1 MERELP
7 IPVFLTEDEDS
18 VHERMLSN
26 FQDVSTLEGDFI
38 YDATRPTAEQIAEL
52 KQLGLQNNLRIA
64 FPQTSYGEYLEWLGE
79 CKGVFKNQPT
89 KSVGMVTFNGAQGT
103 IITKGTI
110 VTTIATD
117 EKQSIEFE
125 LLETKTIGENETI
138 DIKAECRVAGIIG
151 NVSKGSVAVLL
162 GSINGIKS
170 VTNKE
175 DFKGGTDIEDEEHFR
190 ERVLVAEQED
200 KLSGASSDYI
210 RWAKEVNG
218 VGYAYVVP
226 EWAGAGTVKVLILDK
241 NRKAATQELIDKVQ
255 EYIYPLNI
263 SEGENRDG
271 KAPIGALVTV
281 VTPDTLLINVKAS
294 FIFSNGF
301 SEETVL
307 NNLKTKIDKYLDK
320 IDLGRTVSYNAIQ
333 AIVGSMML
341 TDEGIEDFSNLTIN
355 DVKENIKLQDQ
366 VVGIG
371 EIVNEVVG

>member
-64 FPQTSYGEYLEWLGE
+64 FPQTSYGTYLEWLGE

-89 KSVGMVTFNGAQGT
+89 KATGVITFTGMQGT

-110 VTTIATD
+110 VTTVATD

-125 LLETKTIGENETI
+125 LLETKTIGENETV
-138 DIKAECRVAGIIG
+138 DIKAESRIVGTIG
-151 NVSKGSVAVLL
+151 NVSKGSISVLL
-162 GSINGIKS
+162 GSISGVKS

-175 DFKGGTDIEDEEHFR
+175 DFRGGTDIEDEEHFR

-210 RWAKEVNG
+210 RWAKEVDG

-226 EWAGAGTVKVLILDK
+226 EWNGAGTVKVLILDK

-320 IDLGRTVSYNAIQ
+320 IDLGGTVSYNAIQ

>member
-52 KQLGLQNNLRIA
+52 KQLGLQNNLKIA
-64 FPQTSYGEYLEWLGE
+64 FPQTSYGTYLEWLGE

-89 KSVGMVTFNGAQGT
+89 KATGVITFTGVQGT

-125 LLETKTIGENETI
+125 LLETKTIGENETV
-138 DIKAECRVAGIIG
+138 DIKAESRIVGTIG
-151 NVSKGSVAVLL
+151 NVSKGSISVLL
-162 GSINGIKS
+162 GSINGVKS
-170 VTNKE
+170 VTNK

-210 RWAKEVNG
+210 RWAKEVDG

-226 EWAGAGTVKVLILDK
+226 EWNGAGTVKVLILDK

-294 FIFSNGF
+294 FIFSNSF
-301 SEETVL
+301 NEETVL

-320 IDLGRTVSYNAIQ
+320 IDLGGTVSYNAIQ

-341 TDEGIEDFSNLTIN
+341 TDEGIQDFSNLTIN
-355 DVKENIKLQDQ
+355 DAKENIKLQDQ

>member
-52 KQLGLQNNLRIA
+52 KQLGLQNNLKIA
-64 FPQTSYGEYLEWLGE
+64 FPQTSYGTYLEWLGE

-89 KSVGMVTFNGAQGT
+89 KATGVITFTGVQGT
-103 IITKGTI
+103 IIAKGTI

-125 LLETKTIGENETI
+125 LLETKTIGENETV
-138 DIKAECRVAGIIG
+138 DIKAESRIVGTIG
-151 NVSKGSVAVLL
+151 NVSKGSISVLL
-162 GSINGIKS
+162 GSINGVKS
-170 VTNKE
+170 VTNK

-210 RWAKEVNG
+210 RWAKEVDG

-226 EWAGAGTVKVLILDK
+226 EWNGAGTVKVLILDK

-294 FIFSNGF
+294 FIFSNSF
-301 SEETVL
+301 NEETVL

-320 IDLGRTVSYNAIQ
+320 IDLGGTVSYNAIQ

-341 TDEGIEDFSNLTIN
+341 TDEGIQDFSNLTIN
-355 DVKENIKLQDQ
+355 DAKENIKLQDQ

>member
-52 KQLGLQNNLRIA
+52 KQLGLQNNLKIA
-64 FPQTSYGEYLEWLGE
+64 FPQTSYGTYLEWLGE

-89 KSVGMVTFNGAQGT
+89 KAIGTITFTGVQGT

-125 LLETKTIGENETI
+125 LLETKTIGENETV
-138 DIKAECRVAGIIG
+138 DIKAECKESGTIG
-151 NVSKGSVAVLL
+151 NVSKGSISVLL
-162 GSINGIKS
+162 GSISGVKS

-175 DFKGGTDIEDEEHFR
+175 DFRGGTDIEDEEHFR

-210 RWAKEVNG
+210 RWAKEVDG

-226 EWAGAGTVKVLILDK
+226 EWNGAGTVKVLILDK
-241 NRKAATQELIDKVQ
+241 NRKAATQELINKVQ
-255 EYIYPLNI
+255 EYIYPLNV
-263 SEGENRDG
+263 EGNRDG
-271 KAPIGALVTV
+271 KAPIGAIVTIA
-281 VTPDTLLINVKAS
+281 TPQTLLINVKAS
-294 FIFSNGF
+294 FVFSNGF
-301 SEETVL
+301 SQETVL
-307 NNLKTKIDKYLDK
+307 NILKNKIDKYLDK
-320 IDLGRTVSYNAIQ
+320 IDIGGTVSYNAIYSLT
-333 AIVGSMML
+333 GSMML
-341 TDEGIEDFSNLTIN
+341 ADEGIQDFSNLTIN
-355 DVKENIKLQDQ
+355 DGTTNIILNDQ

-371 EIVNEVVG
+371 EIINEVIV

>member
-7 IPVFLTEDEDS
+7 IPVFLTEDEEAI
-18 VHERMLSN
+18 HERMLSN

-52 KQLGLQNNLRIA
+52 KQLGLQNNLKIA
-64 FPQTSYGEYLEWLGE
+64 FPQTSYGTYLEWLGE

-89 KSVGMVTFNGAQGT
+89 KSVGMITFTGVQGT

-110 VTTIATD
+110 LTTVATD

-125 LLETKTIGENETI
+125 LLETKTIEENETV
-138 DIKAECRVAGIIG
+138 DIKAECKITGTIG
-151 NVSKGSVAVLL
+151 NVAQNTITVLL
-162 GSINGIKS
+162 GSISGIKS
-170 VTNKE
+170 VTNYE

-200 KLSGASSDYI
+200 KLSGANSDYI
-210 RWAKEVNG
+210 RWAKEVDG
-218 VGYAYVVP
+218 VGYAYVVA

-241 NRKAATQELIDKVQ
+241 NRKAATQELINKVQ

-294 FIFSNGF
+294 FIFSSSF

-320 IDLGRTVSYNAIQ
+320 IDLGGTVSYNAIQ

-341 TDEGIEDFSNLTIN
+341 TDEGIQDFSNLTIN

-366 VVGIG
+366 VVGVG
-371 EIVNEVVG
+371 EIVNEVVV

>member
-7 IPVFLTEDEDS
+7 IPLFLTEEEDS

-125 LLETKTIGENETI
+125 LLETKTIGANETV
-138 DIKAECRVAGIIG
+138 DIKAECRIAGTIG
-151 NVSKGSVAVLL
+151 NVSNNTITVLL
-162 GSINGIKS
+162 GSISGVKS
-170 VTNKE
+170 VSNKE
-175 DFKGGTDIEDEEHFR
+175 DFRGGTDIEDEEHFR

-210 RWAKEVNG
+210 RWAKEVDG

-226 EWAGAGTVKVLILDK
+226 EWNGAGTVKVLILDK

-320 IDLGRTVSYNAIQ
+320 IDLGGTVSYNAIQ

>member
-7 IPVFLTEDEDS
+7 IPVFLTEDEDA

-52 KQLGLQNNLRIA
+52 KQLGLQNNLKIA
-64 FPQTSYGEYLEWLGE
+64 FPQTSYGTYLEWLGE

-89 KSVGMVTFNGAQGT
+89 KAIGTITFTGVQGT

-125 LLETKTIGENETI
+125 LLETKTIGENETV
-138 DIKAECRVAGIIG
+138 DIKAESRIVGTIG
-151 NVSKGSVAVLL
+151 NVSKGSISVLL
-162 GSINGIKS
+162 GSISGVKS

-175 DFKGGTDIEDEEHFR
+175 DFRGGTDIEDEEHFR

-210 RWAKEVNG
+210 RWAKEVDG

-255 EYIYPLNI
+255 EYIYPNVE
-263 SEGENRDG
+263 EGQNRNG
-271 KAPIGALVTV
+271 KAPIGAIVTIA
-281 VTPDTLLINVKAS
+281 TPQTLLINVKAS
-294 FIFSNGF
+294 FVFSNGF
-301 SEETVL
+301 SQETVL
-307 NNLKTKIDKYLDK
+307 NILKNKIDKYLDK
-320 IDLGRTVSYNAIQ
+320 IDIGGTVSYNAIYSL
-333 AIVGSMML
+333 AGSMML
-341 TDEGIEDFSNLTIN
+341 ADEGIQDFSNLTIN
-355 DVKENIKLQDQ
+355 DGTTNIILNDQ

-371 EIVNEVVG
+371 EIINEVIA

>member
-7 IPVFLTEDEDS
+7 IPVFLTEDEE
-18 VHERMLSN
+18 VIHERMLSN

-38 YDATRPTAEQIAEL
+38 YDATKPTAEEVAQL
-52 KQLGLQNNLRIA
+52 KQLGLQNNLKIA

-89 KSVGMVTFNGAQGT
+89 KSVGVITFIGIQGT
-103 IITKGTI
+103 IITKGTV
-110 VTTIATD
+110 VTTVATD

-125 LLETKTIGENETI
+125 LLETKTIGENETV
-138 DIKAECRVAGIIG
+138 DIKAECRETGTIG
-151 NVSKGSVAVLL
+151 NVSQNTVTVLL

-190 ERVLVAEQED
+190 ERVLVSEQED
-200 KLSGASSDYI
+200 RLSGAGSDYI
-210 RWAKEVNG
+210 RWAKEVDG

-226 EWAGAGTVKVLILDK
+226 EWNGAGTVKVLILDK

-281 VTPDTLLINVKAS
+281 VTPETLLINVKSS
-294 FIFSNGF
+294 FIFSNSF

-307 NNLKTKIDKYLDK
+307 NNLKAKIDKYLDK
-320 IDLGRTVSYNAIQ
+320 IDLGGTVSYNAIQ

-341 TDEGIEDFSNLTIN
+341 TDEGIQDFSNLTIN
-355 DVKENIKLQDQ
+355 DGTTNIILNDQ
-366 VVGIG
+366 VVGVG
-371 EIVNEVVG
+371 EIVNEVI

>member
-1 MERELP
+1 MYKRQLP

-52 KQLGLQNNLRIA
+52 KQLGLQNNLKIA
-64 FPQTSYGEYLEWLGE
+64 FPQTSYGTYLEWLGE

-89 KSVGMVTFNGAQGT
+89 KATGVITFTGVQGT

-125 LLETKTIGENETI
+125 LLETKTIGENETV
-138 DIKAECRVAGIIG
+138 DIKAESRIVGTIG
-151 NVSKGSVAVLL
+151 NVSKGSISVLL
-162 GSINGIKS
+162 GSINGVKS
-170 VTNKE
+170 VTNK

-210 RWAKEVNG
+210 RWAKEVDG

-226 EWAGAGTVKVLILDK
+226 EWNGAGTVKVLILDK

-294 FIFSNGF
+294 FIFSNSF
-301 SEETVL
+301 NEETVL

-320 IDLGRTVSYNAIQ
+320 IDLGGTVSYNAIQ

-341 TDEGIEDFSNLTIN
+341 TDEGIQDFSNLTIN
-355 DVKENIKLQDQ
+355 DAKENIKLQDQ